1 MHSLN
6 TKSLP
11 ANQAERTPRRRVFAL
26 RFRAEPGN
34 PNPVRSLRRLLKY
47 ALRHARLRCVDAVEV
62 KDGE

>member
-1 MHSLN
+1 MRNADSKPV
-6 TKSLP
+6 TTV
-11 ANQAERTPRRRVFAL
+11 QAERTPRHRVFAL

-62 KDGE
+62 ADGE